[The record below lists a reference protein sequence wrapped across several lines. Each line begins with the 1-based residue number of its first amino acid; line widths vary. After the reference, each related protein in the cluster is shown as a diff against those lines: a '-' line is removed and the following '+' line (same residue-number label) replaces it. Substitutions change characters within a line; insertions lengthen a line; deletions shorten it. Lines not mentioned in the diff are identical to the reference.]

1 MFSWSVASGEQR
13 RRSFSDMT
21 TKEATTL
28 LIDRF
33 RERRP
38 IRTGSFI
45 VTVFG
50 DSISPRGGTVW
61 LGSLISALA
70 NFDINQRLVR
80 TSVFRLARE
89 GWLTARQKG
98 RRSYYS
104 LTVEGRERFAL
115 ATRRIYGEPHADWSG
130 EWCLVILPQLD
141 SGERERIRKDL
152 GWLGFGAF
160 SGNLLALPIT
170 DLGQLRKQLAELGHL
185 DKVVVM
191 SATTPDGRYGEA
203 LQRLVHDSWGLAELE
218 NRYVA
223 FIDEFQPVLDHLQ
236 RTVGVDPQ
244 TAFQVRT
251 LLIHEYR
258 KILLRDPWLPAELLP
273 DNWHG
278 TVAYHLCRDL
288 YRAVYREAEEYLG
301 DDMETADGPLPPS
314 APHFY
319 QRFGGLA

>member
-1 MFSWSVASGEQR
+1 MVSQ
-13 RRSFSDMT
+13 
-21 TKEATTL
+21 EATAR
-28 LIDRF
+28 LIDQF
-33 RERRP
+33 RARRP

-61 LGSLISALA
+61 LGSLITALE

-80 TSVFRLARE
+80 TSVFRLAKE

-115 ATRRIYGEPHADWSG
+115 ATSRIYGEPHADWSG
-130 EWCLVILPQLD
+130 EWCLIILPQLEP
-141 SGERERIRKDL
+141 GERELIRKDL

-160 SGNLLALPIT
+160 SGNLLALPVT
-170 DLGQLRKQLAELGHL
+170 DLAQLRAQLADLGHL
-185 DKVVVM
+185 DKIVVM
-191 SATTPDGRYGEA
+191 SATTPGGLYGEPV
-203 LQRLVHDSWGLAELE
+203 RKLVHDSWGLADLE
-218 NRYVA
+218 SRYLA
-223 FIDEFQPVLDHLQ
+223 FIGEFEPVLADLK
-236 RTVGVDPQ
+236 RGGAIDPRI
-244 TAFQVRT
+244 AFQVRT

-273 DNWHG
+273 DHWHG

-288 YRAVYREAEEYLG
+288 YRAVYRETEEYLG
-301 DDMETADGPLPPS
+301 DDMETDDGPLPPS
-314 APHFY
+314 AAHFY
-319 QRFGGLA
+319 QRFGGLD